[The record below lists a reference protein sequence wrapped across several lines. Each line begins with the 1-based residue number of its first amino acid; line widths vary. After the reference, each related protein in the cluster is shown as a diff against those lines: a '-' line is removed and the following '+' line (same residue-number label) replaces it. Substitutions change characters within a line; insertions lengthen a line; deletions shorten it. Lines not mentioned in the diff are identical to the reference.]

1 MQDTNAQSAAP
12 QSPATEQQT
21 APASTAESTP
31 SSDKTAKVKGFNL
44 HTYKYHRLGDYPAAI
59 KRFGTTDNTT
69 TQTVSA
75 DSGYGISHSHAVAL
89 VLTHTARIQGELK
102 HRRVKQFYAHTNKT
116 VKFAWQIARHQR
128 RQAYLH
134 RLQLEQPQTTL
145 PIRSQT
151 KHNRKAPAHRS
162 QLPRIPL
169 QLPFEASEPL
179 PPSSPKEH
187 YQISEEQAHPVDLP
201 EYLTTNR
208 DDPSFKV
215 RCPNSAALGLIP
227 VEC

>member
-1 MQDTNAQSAAP
+1 MRSRQLLKARPRSNRQLPLVHQNLLPRLTRQQRSKVSISIRTSTIVSATT
-12 QSPATEQQT
+12 QLQ
-21 APASTAESTP
+21 
-31 SSDKTAKVKGFNL
+31 SSDL
-44 HTYKYHRLGDYPAAI
+44 
-59 KRFGTTDNTT
+59 GTTDNTT

-89 VLTHTARIQGELK
+89 VLTHTTRIQGELE

-215 RCPNSAALGLIP
+215 RCPHQKVCI
-227 VEC
+227 

>member
-1 MQDTNAQSAAP
+1 MYTGCCRP
-12 QSPATEQQT
+12 CT
-21 APASTAESTP
+21 TP
-31 SSDKTAKVKGFNL
+31 HGHFL
-44 HTYKYHRLGDYPAAI
+44 
-59 KRFGTTDNTT
+59 
-69 TQTVSA
+69 
-75 DSGYGISHSHAVAL
+75 
-89 VLTHTARIQGELK
+89 QGELE
-102 HRRVKQFYAHTNKT
+102 HRRVKQFYANTNKT

-134 RLQLEQPQTTL
+134 RLQLEQPQMAPPTC
-145 PIRSQT
+145 SQK
-151 KHNRKAPAHRS
+151 KHKRQAPARRS

-208 DDPSFKV
+208 EDPSFEV
-215 RCPNSAALGLIP
+215 SCPTSSAAALGLI
-227 VEC
+227 EY